1 MKILVQSAIFIFS
14 ASLMACTGQ
23 NLFPS
28 NIISDVDSQ
37 SDFGVLRAQPDA
49 FKGRAVQLAG
59 RIIDVQEVEGGSLV
73 LARELPIDSAP
84 VYGPK
89 ETPAPTGRF
98 AFLYPGKIDPMGKR
112 GGNKFVVVGVMNGT
126 KAVDFEGA
134 SVAKPYLEARCV
146 HIWKTGN
153 YYEISDFPHVTD
165 GYYPL
170 PEETYCAK

>member
-1 MKILVQSAIFIFS
+1 
-14 ASLMACTGQ
+14 
-23 NLFPS
+23 
-28 NIISDVDSQ
+28 
-37 SDFGVLRAQPDA
+37 
-49 FKGRAVQLAG
+49 
-59 RIIDVQEVEGGSLV
+59 
-73 LARELPIDSAP
+73 
-84 VYGPK
+84 
-89 ETPAPTGRF
+89 
-98 AFLYPGKIDPMGKR
+98 MGKR